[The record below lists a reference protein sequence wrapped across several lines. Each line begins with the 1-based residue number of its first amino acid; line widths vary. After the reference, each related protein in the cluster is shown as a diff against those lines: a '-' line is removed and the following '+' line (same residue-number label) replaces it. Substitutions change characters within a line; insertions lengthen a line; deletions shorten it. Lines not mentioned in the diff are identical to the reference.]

1 MEIVLIELSLT
12 AGVQGAK
19 YYLKHRERMIAENRE
34 DELVSSRVKKYINNK
49 LSQSADSDKD
59 SVASSHSSRF
69 HHWLKS
75 ITPGRRRTGLG
86 LGLSPA
92 LGESQLTENI
102 EFEAINP
109 EFQEFVRKLLVF
121 VKNEAICQAEN
132 PNSHLLKHKHYQQLL
147 ILSLMDQHEKDHDA
161 VPSTS

>member
-1 MEIVLIELSLT
+1 MEAALIELGIAT
-12 AGVQGAK
+12 GIQAAK
-19 YYLKHRERMIAENRE
+19 IYYKHREKMIAENRE
-34 DELVSSRVKKYINNK
+34 DELLSSRVKKYI
-49 LSQSADSDKD
+49 SQSNDSDRE
-59 SVASSHSSRF
+59 SVASHSSRF
-69 HHWLKS
+69 HSWLKS
-75 ITPGRRRTGLG
+75 VTPGRRR
-86 LGLSPA
+86 
-92 LGESQLTENI
+92 ESQLVEM
-102 EFEAINP
+102 EHDINP